1 MLMGENISVK
11 AEGWWGGC
19 AGFGA
24 VTGRNWYYL

>member
-11 AEGWWGGC
+11 AGWWGGC

-24 VTGRNWYYL
+24 ATVRNWYYP